1 VAAQQMDLRSA
12 EGRAP
17 DERPAKARRAR
28 KAAKAPARAGE
39 QQLDLGGVA
48 GRSAGDE
55 VGRAGRKVDKAERP
69 RSYRQRL
76 GALGE
81 ERAAEW
87 YQEAGYEVVARNWR
101 CREGEIDLV
110 VVGRGCVVICEVKT
124 RSSDRF
130 GVPAEAV
137 TPTKQARL
145 RVLAAQF
152 LRDQPQAQNRL
163 RFDVASVRS
172 GKVDVIE
179 DAF

>member
-1 VAAQQMDLRSA
+1 VAEQLLDLRGA
-12 EGRAP
+12 
-17 DERPAKARRAR
+17 DERPLDEEPAPPKRARAR
-28 KAAKAPARAGE
+28 KATRTAPQVEGEAGKAA
-39 QQLDLGGVA
+39 
-48 GRSAGDE
+48 
-55 VGRAGRKVDKAERP
+55 RKVEKAERP

>member
-1 VAAQQMDLRSA
+1 
-12 EGRAP
+12 
-17 DERPAKARRAR
+17 
-28 KAAKAPARAGE
+28 
-39 QQLDLGGVA
+39 
-48 GRSAGDE
+48 
-55 VGRAGRKVDKAERP
+55 
-69 RSYRQRL
+69 
-76 GALGE
+76 
-81 ERAAEW
+81 
-87 YQEAGYEVVARNWR
+87 
-101 CREGEIDLV
+101 
-110 VVGRGCVVICEVKT
+110 VKT